1 MKKAAKDLKV
11 GDVFSYTGSFKS
23 YTAQTDA
30 QPHSLH
36 PGKVLVLVT
45 DGGVRNEM
53 PTKLNADM
61 VCTIHNEEE
70 ENK

>member
-1 MKKAAKDLKV
+1 LNKAARDLKV
-11 GDVFSYTGSFKS
+11 GDVFSYPGSFKS

-30 QPHSLH
+30 QPHSRH
-36 PGKVLVLVT
+36 PGKIVVLVT

-53 PTKLNADM
+53 PTKLNADT

-70 ENK
+70 ERK